1 MVATWSIL
9 LLILACS
16 EEEKN
21 VLIEPPPKVDKIFPD
36 LSIAIQKRVEKK
48 PEEAIDLLRQYD
60 KDFPNSP
67 KILVQL
73 SRALVEAGNFSLGA
87 FRFEQVISISPSP
100 DLIRECGEAYM
111 LAGDS
116 KSAQKKVQ
124 GLLENKTRK

>member
-111 LAGDS
+111 LAET
-116 KSAQKKVQ
+116 ANLHKKVQ